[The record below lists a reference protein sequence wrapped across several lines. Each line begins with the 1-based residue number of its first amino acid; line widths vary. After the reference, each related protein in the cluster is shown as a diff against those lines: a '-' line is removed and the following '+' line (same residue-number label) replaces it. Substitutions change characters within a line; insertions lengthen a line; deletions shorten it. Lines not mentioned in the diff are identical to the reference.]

1 MVLEINIADK
11 WIEVYEYIP
20 RIIILLMYF
29 LILENH
35 FKKFVTRDVIFKRI
49 SYLKIVQIYNFKI
62 FSMQLVQFSDQ

>member
-35 FKKFVTRDVIFKRI
+35 FEKFVT
-49 SYLKIVQIYNFKI
+49 
-62 FSMQLVQFSDQ
+62 